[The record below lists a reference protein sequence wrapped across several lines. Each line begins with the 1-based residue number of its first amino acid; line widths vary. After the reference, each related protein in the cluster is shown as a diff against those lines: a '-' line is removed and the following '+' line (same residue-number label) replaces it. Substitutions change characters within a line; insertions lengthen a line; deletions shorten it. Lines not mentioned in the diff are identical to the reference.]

1 MLASLRGTSP
11 SELRLYTHS
20 NFIYWWPVWSVG
32 FILGILTI
40 VWGHPL
46 ELAEGEPFKV
56 LPVSGP
62 GLLYACLILLTG
74 FVTSVRLQGMRSIML
89 VMALII
95 ILLFLAWSG
104 YLDDLARLL
113 PAIRTHLSAGFY
125 FTLSGGLFILWLL
138 QFLVFDRLNYWRIAE
153 GQLTHVE
160 LAGIGEK
167 SYDARGLT
175 VEHEADDIFRHFL
188 FGLGSGDLILRTHGA
203 DHEEIRLPNLLRVH
217 RKINKIQELVAVEPI
232 NIHNVSDGEA
242 AKEPNT

>member
-1 MLASLRGTSP
+1 MLIKAKGRASP
-11 SELRLYTHS
+11 ELRLYTHS
-20 NFIYWWPVWSVG
+20 NFIYWWPVWACG
-32 FILGILTI
+32 FILGLLTLF
-40 VWGHPL
+40 WGHPL

-89 VMALII
+89 IMGLMI

-104 YLDDLARLL
+104 TLDDFAELL

-125 FTLSGGLFILWLL
+125 FTLSGGLFVLWLL
-138 QFLVFDRLNYWRIAE
+138 QFFLFDRLNYWRIAE

-217 RKINKIQELVAVEPI
+217 RKINRIQELVAVEPI
-232 NIHNVSDGEA
+232 NIQAIAGVETTSEDQ
-242 AKEPNT
+242 T

>member
-1 MLASLRGTSP
+1 MMMRSKPAAS

-20 NFIYWWPVWSVG
+20 NFIYWWPVWLFG
-32 FILGILTI
+32 FVLGILTLI
-40 VWGHPL
+40 WGHPL

-62 GLLYACLILLTG
+62 GLLYAFLILLTG

-89 VMALII
+89 IMGLMI
-95 ILLFLAWSG
+95 ILLLLAWTGS
-104 YLDDLARLL
+104 LDDLAKLL
-113 PAIRTHLSAGFY
+113 PAIRTHISAGFY
-125 FTLSGGLFILWLL
+125 FTLSGGLFVMWLL

-203 DHEEIRLPNLLRVH
+203 DHEEIRLPNLLRAH
-217 RKINKIQELVAVEPI
+217 KKINRIQELVSVEPI
-232 NIHNVSDGEA
+232 NLHTADEKAPVK
-242 AKEPNT
+242 KES